1 MKYLYL
7 ILFSVASCFVYGQG
21 FLTVDG
27 KEIVNEQG
35 QPYLL
40 KGMGLGGWMLQEGYM
55 LQTAGFANAQHQIRE
70 RMEQLMGAE
79 RTQEFYDAWL
89 QNHVTSAD
97 IDSLHSW
104 GFNSVRLP
112 MHYDLFTLPI
122 EDEPIPGEQTWL
134 DLGFELTDSLISWCA
149 AHDMYVIL
157 DLHAAPGGQGQD
169 EGISDYD
176 VDKPSLWESD
186 LNLQKTVA
194 LWRRIADR
202 YKEEPLVAGYD
213 LINETNWP
221 LENNQKLKD
230 LYLDITAAIRE
241 VDTQHIIFIEGNWF
255 ANDFTNLTPP
265 WDDLIVYSPHKYWS
279 INDQESIQWVLDIR
293 EQFDVPLYL
302 GETGENSNPW
312 FSDAINLFAEHNI
325 GWAWWPMKKIESI
338 SGPLSVIKTP
348 EYDELLDFWNN
359 GGPRPSADFAYA
371 TLMET
376 AELLKIE
383 NCVYQKDVIDA
394 MFRQIESPSA
404 LAFRDLTV
412 PGSINPI
419 DYDMGGQGVG
429 YSDVEIANF
438 HVSTGNFTSWNN
450 GWAYRNDGVDIEK
463 TEDPQNGSGFNI
475 GWIDSDEWLKYTVD
489 IEEDGLYDVTMRI
502 ASNQDGGQLHFL
514 ADGTDITTP
523 VSIPSTG
530 GWQEWTSQTIQDMPL
545 FASYSDLSI
554 YFDNEGFNLG
564 PMTFVKT
571 GEIDGIDTEY
581 ISGSTDNGTDI
592 FLSIN
597 KPLDSGIQF
606 SASDFDLFVDGMA
619 QPIASVTISD
629 PSNLL
634 HMVSGTD
641 INGQANIRVSY
652 SGRSLQSIDEVA
664 LSPFNNQI
672 VRNNQSAIHFLPA
685 RIQAENFSNHNGIQ
699 LESTT
704 DAGGGQNIGF
714 LDVGDYADYQ
724 ISVPEAGRY
733 SVSYRTAAESE
744 SGGLRLSLVNEDD
757 STELLEEIRFP
768 STGGWQN
775 WQTTDSEVRLP
786 AGRHTLRVEITHP
799 LFNINWLQF
808 SIASSSDD
816 LDQTDDIVIYPSP
829 AQESL
834 QIVSMDPTRK
844 LERVLIYAT
853 NGALVLRSEQVET
866 IDISSLTDGM
876 YIVTI
881 IDNSG
886 KIAVQQIEKIN

>member
-1 MKYLYL
+1 MKKLLFL
-7 ILFSVASCFVYGQG
+7 ILLLSTVALHGQG
-21 FLTVDG
+21 FLSVDG
-27 KEIVNEQG
+27 KEIVTESG
-35 QPYLL
+35 EPYLL
-40 KGMGLGGWMLQEGYM
+40 RGMGLGGWMLQEGYM

-70 RMEQLMGAE
+70 RMERLMGEE

-89 QNHVTSAD
+89 QNHVTRAD

-112 MHYDLFTLPI
+112 MHYNLYTLPI
-122 EDEPIPGEQTWL
+122 EEEPIRGEQTWL

-176 VDKPSLWESD
+176 VDKPSLWESE
-186 LNLQKTVA
+186 LNQRKTVA
-194 LWRRIADR
+194 LWRRIAEK
-202 YKEEPLVAGYD
+202 YKDEPLIAGYD

-221 LENNQKLKD
+221 LDNNQQLKD

-241 VDTQHIIFIEGNWF
+241 VDANHILFIEGNWF

-293 EQFDVPLYL
+293 EQFNVPLYL

-312 FSDAINLFAEHNI
+312 FSDAINLFADHDI

-348 EYDELLDFWNN
+348 EYDQLLDFWNN
-359 GGPRPSADFAYA
+359 GGPQPSADFVYA

-376 AELLKIE
+376 AELLNIE

-404 LAFRDLTV
+404 LAFENLTV
-412 PGSINPI
+412 PGTINPI
-419 DYDMGGQGVG
+419 DYDMGGLGIG
-429 YSDVEIANF
+429 YHDVEVANF

-463 TEDPQNGSGFNI
+463 TEDPQNTSGFHI
-475 GWIDSDEWLKYTVD
+475 GWIDSDEWLKYTVE

-502 ASNQDGGQLHFL
+502 ASNQDGGQLHFVT
-514 ADGTDITTP
+514 DGTDITTP
-523 VSIPSTG
+523 ATIPSTG
-530 GWQEWTSQTIQDMPL
+530 GWQEWTNQTIQDVPL
-545 FASYSDLSI
+545 FATYSDLAI

-564 PMTFVKT
+564 PMSFVKT
-571 GEIDGIDTEY
+571 GEIEDLDTEY

-592 FLSIN
+592 FLSVN
-597 KPLDSGIQF
+597 KPLDASISF
-606 SASDFDLFVDGMA
+606 SASDFDLIVDGVA
-619 QPIASVTISD
+619 QPISSVRIAD
-629 PSNLL
+629 PSNQL
-634 HMVSGTD
+634 HLISGNN
-641 INGQANIRVSY
+641 INGSAEIRVSY
-652 SGRSLQSIDEVA
+652 TGSAIQSVDQVA
-664 LSPFNNQI
+664 LSQFRNQI
-672 VRNNQSAIHFLPA
+672 VSNNQSAIHFLPA
-685 RIQAENFSNHNGIQ
+685 RIQAENFSNHAGIQ
-699 LESTT
+699 LEPTT

-724 ISVPEAGRY
+724 ISVPERGRY
-733 SVSYRTAAESE
+733 SVSYRIAAESE
-744 SGGLRLSLVNEDD
+744 SGGLSLSLVNEDD
-757 STELLEEIRFP
+757 SIELLEEIRFP

-775 WQTTDSEVRLP
+775 WETTDSEVRLP
-786 AGRHTLRVEITHP
+786 EGRHTLRIEITHP
-799 LFNINWLQF
+799 LFNINWIQF
-808 SIASSSDD
+808 SVASSSDD

-829 AQESL
+829 AQESI
-834 QIVSMDPTRK
+834 QIVSLDPTRK
-844 LERVLIYAT
+844 LEQVVMYSL
-853 NGALVLRSEQVET
+853 NGVMVLRSEHSES
-866 IDISSLTDGM
+866 IDISSLYDGM
-876 YIVTI
+876 YIINI
-881 IDNSG
+881 IDDSG